1 MVAILVGAG
10 SFTAFGVKDDK
21 CVIRGVF
28 VTRPKGEMKMD
39 LVRAVPKE
47 RAGFDVCVWDD
58 LSV

>member
-47 RAGFDVCVWDD
+47 RAGFDVCV
-58 LSV
+58 